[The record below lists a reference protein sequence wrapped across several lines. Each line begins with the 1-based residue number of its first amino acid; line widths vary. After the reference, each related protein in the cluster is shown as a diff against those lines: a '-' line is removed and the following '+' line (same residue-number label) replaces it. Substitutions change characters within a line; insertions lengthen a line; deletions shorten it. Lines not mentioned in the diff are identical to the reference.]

1 MKDASLW
8 MHQRPRSC
16 QTGGGPFLSEAVSSS
31 MMEQGSHSCLEE
43 EQSLGPALG
52 CRAAGS
58 GCPAGWECA
67 ARGTSCSTGSPYAGS
82 WLQKH
87 CPGARPS
94 KAPLR
99 TWQQLCSGSPLSLL
113 HPVLILLPCTTTPHR
128 HIPSGGTAVGLFPEN
143 SAQKPRGTWNPASV
157 EVVGFGL
164 FLQSKAQ
171 CTPSS
176 FFWLA
181 PSPEHSSSSHPASA
195 AFRCTCLWHI
205 HSK

>member
-58 GCPAGWECA
+58 GCPTGWECA

-94 KAPLR
+94 KAHTAHLAAALQREPTEPAAPCPHPPTLHHNPAQAHPIR
-99 TWQQLCSGSPLSLL
+99 RNGSGALWS
-113 HPVLILLPCTTTPHR
+113 
-128 HIPSGGTAVGLFPEN
+128 FPEN
-143 SAQKPRGTWNPASV
+143 SAQKPRGT
-157 EVVGFGL
+157 
-164 FLQSKAQ
+164 
-171 CTPSS
+171 
-176 FFWLA
+176 
-181 PSPEHSSSSHPASA
+181 
-195 AFRCTCLWHI
+195 
-205 HSK
+205 